1 MGAARP
7 GIRIMQ
13 KIAAVN
19 WISAARACAPAQ
31 CAAAFVSAMA
41 TPRDRTAMDAQRQP
55 AVR

>member
-1 MGAARP
+1 
-7 GIRIMQ
+7 MQ

-41 TPRDRTAMDAQRQP
+41 APRNRANTEAQRQQ
-55 AVR
+55 ASR